1 MPPQLFRRRGRTAS
15 TNFNEN
21 QDGEI
26 ENLKALMEE
35 IRREHPDL
43 TPSAVQRMAM
53 ERFSSKDKRCSQ
65 TNNNNRLNE
74 IMSGM
79 TKFQFG
85 LGNSDQRRNSRKSSV
100 TQDEAVA
107 SVPPVIDNNEIDP
120 SDPEGRRQAM
130 ARRLNPRKSVP
141 NINTRQ
147 LSQSFLGGI
156 SSDDGSLEDSLQDI
170 EASLSPSPRRQG
182 SKRGMMMSSQR
193 CSARASLTRSSTEL
207 VDVIQED
214 TELYASIPETP
225 TQSHQDLHSTKSDSS
240 KSYQSQNV
248 ANSKKSTFTC
258 SEGLPEEI
266 KEALGEF
273 YPNDYGQRRDSSIR
287 SARASRLKG
296 SNCSSNSSIDSA
308 TFEGDFSAWARMS
321 STS

>member
-15 TNFNEN
+15 TNINEN
-21 QDGEI
+21 QDGDI
-26 ENLKALMEE
+26 DNLKALMEE
-35 IRREHPDL
+35 IRRENPDL
-43 TPSAVQRMAM
+43 TPSAVQQMAM
-53 ERFSSKDKRCSQ
+53 ERFSNKDKQCSQ
-65 TNNNNRLNE
+65 TNNNRLNE

-85 LGNSDQRRNSRKSSV
+85 LGNNDQRRNSRKSSV
-100 TQDEAVA
+100 TQDETVA
-107 SVPPVIDNNEIDP
+107 SVPSVIDNSEIDP
-120 SDPEGRRQAM
+120 SDPEGRRH
-130 ARRLNPRKSVP
+130 RRINPRTSVP
-141 NINTRQ
+141 NIDTRQ
-147 LSQSFLGGI
+147 LSQSFLGGF

-170 EASLSPSPRRQG
+170 EASFTPSPRRQG
-182 SKRGMMMSSQR
+182 SKRGMMRSSQR

-214 TELYASIPETP
+214 TELHASIPDTL

-240 KSYQSQNV
+240 KCYQSQNM
-248 ANSKKSTFTC
+248 ANSKKSSC

-287 SARASRLKG
+287 SARASRLKE

>member
-15 TNFNEN
+15 TNFNGN
-21 QDGEI
+21 QDGDI
-26 ENLKALMEE
+26 ENLKALMEG

-53 ERFSSKDKRCSQ
+53 ERFSNKHKRCSQ

-85 LGNSDQRRNSRKSSV
+85 LNSDQRRNSRKSSV
-100 TQDEAVA
+100 TQNETVA

-130 ARRLNPRKSVP
+130 ARRLNPRNSVP
-141 NINTRQ
+141 DIDTRQ

-170 EASLSPSPRRQG
+170 EASLS
-182 SKRGMMMSSQR
+182 KRGMMRSSQR

-214 TELYASIPETP
+214 TELHASIPDTL

-240 KSYQSQNV
+240 KSYQLQNM
-248 ANSKKSTFTC
+248 ANSKKSTC

-266 KEALGEF
+266 KEALVEF
-273 YPNDYGQRRDSSIR
+273 YPNDYGQCRDSSIR
-287 SARASRLKG
+287 SARASLLKE

>member
-15 TNFNEN
+15 TNINEN
-21 QDGEI
+21 QDGDI
-26 ENLKALMEE
+26 DNLKALMEE

-53 ERFSSKDKRCSQ
+53 ERFSNKDKRCSQ
-65 TNNNNRLNE
+65 TNNNRLNE

-100 TQDEAVA
+100 TQDETVA
-107 SVPPVIDNNEIDP
+107 SVPSVIDN
-120 SDPEGRRQAM
+120 
-130 ARRLNPRKSVP
+130 RRLNPRSSVP
-141 NINTRQ
+141 NID

-182 SKRGMMMSSQR
+182 SKRGMMRSSQR

-207 VDVIQED
+207 VDVIRED
-214 TELYASIPETP
+214 TELHASIPDTL

-240 KSYQSQNV
+240 KSYQSQNMS
-248 ANSKKSTFTC
+248 NSKKSSC

-273 YPNDYGQRRDSSIR
+273 YPNDDGQRRDSSIR
-287 SARASRLKG
+287 SARASRLKQ

>member
-1 MPPQLFRRRGRTAS
+1 MPPQLFRRRGRTTS

-53 ERFSSKDKRCSQ
+53 ERFPSKDKRCSQ
-65 TNNNNRLNE
+65 TNVNNRLNE

-85 LGNSDQRRNSRKSSV
+85 LGNSDQRRNSRKSSA
-100 TQDEAVA
+100 TQDETVA

-130 ARRLNPRKSVP
+130 ARRLNPRNSVP
-141 NINTRQ
+141 DIDTRQ
-147 LSQSFLGGI
+147 LSQSFMGGI

-182 SKRGMMMSSQR
+182 SKRGMMRSSQR

-214 TELYASIPETP
+214 TELHASIPDTLA
-225 TQSHQDLHSTKSDSS
+225 QSHQDLHSTKSDSS
-240 KSYQSQNV
+240 KSCQSQNM
-248 ANSKKSTFTC
+248 ANRINSSR

-287 SARASRLKG
+287 SARASRLRE

-308 TFEGDFSAWARMS
+308 TFEGDFSAWARTS

>member
-15 TNFNEN
+15 TNINEN
-21 QDGEI
+21 QDGDI
-26 ENLKALMEE
+26 DNLKTLMEE

-53 ERFSSKDKRCSQ
+53 ERFSNKDKRCSQ
-65 TNNNNRLNE
+65 TNNNRLNE

-100 TQDEAVA
+100 TQDETVA
-107 SVPPVIDNNEIDP
+107 SVPSVIDNNEIDP

-130 ARRLNPRKSVP
+130 ARRLNPRTSVP
-141 NINTRQ
+141 NIDTRQ

-182 SKRGMMMSSQR
+182 SKRGMMRSSQR
-193 CSARASLTRSSTEL
+193 CSVRASLTRSSTEL

-214 TELYASIPETP
+214 TELHASIPDTL
-225 TQSHQDLHSTKSDSS
+225 TQSHQDLNSTKSDSS
-240 KSYQSQNV
+240 KSYQSQNM
-248 ANSKKSTFTC
+248 ANSKKSTC

-273 YPNDYGQRRDSSIR
+273 YPNDDGQRRDSSIR
-287 SARASRLKG
+287 SARASRLKQ